1 MLMQTCALSAA
12 VSFEVDMHMFVE
24 IRQVSECFYST
35 QTALIFRLNN
45 SQIQRHP
52 RLRLSE
58 RVGPR
63 RCWSRAL
70 SSACLRGTNESQ
82 KAVTDAQ
89 KMLHQTYEV
98 WTVSKSGEAVVNISQ
113 KKIYS
118 IESRLKQV
126 WCKIHTEFFH
136 RFAVLT
142 NKKESRVLMLCFMS
156 FTTDNIHLILQHL
169 FECVKLSRLFQHSI
183 II

>member
-45 SQIQRHP
+45 SQI
-52 RLRLSE
+52 
-58 RVGPR
+58 
-63 RCWSRAL
+63 CWSRAL

-113 KKIYS
+113 KKMYS

-142 NKKESRVLMLCFMS
+142 NKKDVRVLMLWFMC

-169 FECVKLSRLFQHSI
+169 FECVKLSRLFQHNI
-183 II
+183 IT